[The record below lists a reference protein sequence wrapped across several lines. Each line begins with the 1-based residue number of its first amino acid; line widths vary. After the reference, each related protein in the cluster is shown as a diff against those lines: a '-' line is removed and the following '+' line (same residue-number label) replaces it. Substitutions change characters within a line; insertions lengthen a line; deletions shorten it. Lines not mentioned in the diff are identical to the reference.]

1 MPNAILLSAY
11 ACDPSKGS
19 EHAVGWNWAMELCA
33 QGHEVWVLTREKH
46 RDAIEAWLSRKAVP
60 NLHVVYLEPP
70 AWAASW
76 RREHSDYPY
85 YFLWQIAA
93 YRKARELASRIR
105 FAWVQHVTYVS
116 IRVPSFMGLLG
127 IPFVFGPVAGGEVA
141 PLPLRR
147 HYPLRG
153 WLIDFLRDASNAWV
167 RLDPLMN
174 LTFATAESILVTSE
188 QSKTLVPRR
197 YRSKARVQLAIGF
210 DPAPSHPA
218 PSGASRSRP
227 GFRVLFVGKLLYWK
241 GLHLA
246 FYAFANLLRTQ
257 PEARFTVIGTGGDAH
272 WLHRVAEGL
281 GIAHAVEWVDGMSR
295 QDLLQAY
302 ADYDVFLFPSLH
314 DSGGMAVLEALASG
328 LPVICLDLG
337 GPGILVDAQ
346 SGMVVSTSRKREP
359 EVVAGLTEALE
370 LVAQDPE
377 FRKALSLGARARAE
391 QFTWRSVVAR
401 AHPQLGGVAHAIH
414 SS

>member
-19 EHAVGWNWAMELCA
+19 EHAVGWNWAIELSA

-46 RDAIEAWLSRKAVP
+46 RNAIEAWLSRQPVP

-85 YFLWQIAA
+85 YFLWQVVA
-93 YRKARELASRIR
+93 YRKARELASRIP

-147 HYPLRG
+147 QYPLRG

-174 LTFATAESILVTSE
+174 LTFAKAASILVTSE
-188 QSKTLVPRR
+188 QSKSLVPRK
-197 YRSKARVQLAIGF
+197 YRSKARVQLAIGLEPTPQHA
-210 DPAPSHPA
+210 D
-218 PSGASRSRP
+218 PSGKSRPGP

-246 FYAFANLLRTQ
+246 FHAFANLLRSQ
-257 PEARFTVIGTGGDAH
+257 PDARFTVIGTGGDAR
-272 WLHRVAEGL
+272 WLHRVAERL
-281 GIAHAVEWVDGMSR
+281 GIAHAIDWVDGMSR
-295 QDLLQAY
+295 HELLQAY
-302 ADYDVFLFPSLH
+302 SDYDVFLFPSLH

-337 GPGILVDAQ
+337 GPGILVDAE
-346 SGMVVSTSRKREP
+346 SGIVVSTPRKREA
-359 EVVAGLTEALE
+359 EVVSGLSEALE
-370 LVAQDPE
+370 RLARDPE
-377 FRKALSLGARARAE
+377 FRMALGAGARTRAE

-401 AHPQLGGVAHAIH
+401 AHPQLGGVAHAVH